1 MTDNRKVNT
10 VLFDFDG
17 TLVNTNDVIIASW
30 QHTYM
35 HYRGREESTEKIT
48 ACFGEPLLLTMKRE
62 FPEVDPEESAE
73 VYRSY
78 QREKADELVKIFP
91 GIKELLENLSKSG
104 YRMGIVTSR
113 TRESAQ
119 RYMDMFGIDGYFEAM
134 VTCEDTDIH
143 KPNPEP
149 ILLCLEKMG
158 ITGEEALMV
167 GDSPFD
173 IKCANNAGVK
183 SVLVDW
189 RITGSGHTLIDDAKE
204 DFTIE
209 EPAELMDILER
220 LRGKKPGA

>member
-1 MTDNRKVNT
+1 
-10 VLFDFDG
+10 
-17 TLVNTNDVIIASW
+17 
-30 QHTYM
+30 
-35 HYRGREESTEKIT
+35 
-48 ACFGEPLLLTMKRE
+48 
-62 FPEVDPEESAE
+62 
-73 VYRSY
+73 
-78 QREKADELVKIFP
+78 
-91 GIKELLENLSKSG
+91 
-104 YRMGIVTSR
+104 MGIVTSR